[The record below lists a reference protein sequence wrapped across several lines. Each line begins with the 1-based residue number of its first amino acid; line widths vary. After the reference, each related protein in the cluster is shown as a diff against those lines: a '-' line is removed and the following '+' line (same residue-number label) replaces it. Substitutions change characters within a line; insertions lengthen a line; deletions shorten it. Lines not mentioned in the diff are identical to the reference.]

1 MNKQLAGKCREG
13 DSRGSDLKGL
23 GDDVVVEADVVP
35 AVAAAVDARPHQLRH
50 RPSPRRAASP
60 EYPRPDQS
68 CNLRNQN
75 SNGDPVQKHQ
85 SNLVSEIY
93 SNRHGRR
100 SQTTHRRGVGG
111 VGRERGDRQGERRR
125 RGLGWGRGTRR
136 QGRAGPNSL
145 LRRENEIRESQEAKH
160 DSPGNN

>member
-1 MNKQLAGKCREG
+1 LILRTDMNKQLAGKCREG

-68 CNLRNQN
+68 DAAWA
-75 SNGDPVQKHQ
+75 GW
-85 SNLVSEIY
+85 
-93 SNRHGRR
+93 
-100 SQTTHRRGVGG
+100 GG
-111 VGRERGDRQGERRR
+111 SAETGRESGGEGD
-125 RGLGWGRGTRR
+125 
-136 QGRAGPNSL
+136 
-145 LRRENEIRESQEAKH
+145 
-160 DSPGNN
+160 